1 MKARTASVG
10 DLESV
15 FHDLSERMATEY
27 IASGKNVKSAYD
39 KLTMN
44 LREGRAHALIDD
56 DKVVAIIAWQEGDDA
71 TDTLFAAKEDFFNAR
86 TVRFC
91 RKHIKQIQALSGD
104 RPIHSRSWL
113 DRPEVVRW
121 FRIIGY
127 QEAGFEE
134 GAHLFELLP
143 LTGNSISSQ

>member
-1 MKARTASVG
+1 MKARTANVG

-27 IASGKNVKSAYD
+27 IASGKDVKSAYD

-56 DKVVAIIAWQEGDDA
+56 DKVVAIIAWQEGDGA
-71 TDTLFAAKEDFFNAR
+71 TDTSFAAKEDFFNAR
-86 TVRFC
+86 SVRFC

-104 RPIHSRSWL
+104 RPIHSKSWL
-113 DRPEVVRW
+113 DRPDVVRW
-121 FRIIGY
+121 FTIIGY
-127 QEAGFEE
+127 HEAGREE
-134 GAHLFELLP
+134 GAQLFELLP
-143 LTGNSISSQ
+143 PKGNSLSSQ

>member
-15 FHDLSERMATEY
+15 FHDLSQRMATEY
-27 IASGKNVKSAYD
+27 IAAGKDVKSAQD
-39 KLTMN
+39 NFMMN
-44 LREGRAHALIDD
+44 LSEGRAHALIENE
-56 DKVVAIIAWQEGDDA
+56 KVVAIIAWQEADNA

-86 TVRFC
+86 SVRFC
-91 RKHIKQIQALSGD
+91 RKHIRQIQALSGD

-113 DRPEVVRW
+113 DRPDVVKW

-127 QEAGFEE
+127 QEIRGEH
-134 GAHLFELLP
+134 GAHVFELVAP
-143 LTGNSISSQ
+143 AGNSLSSQ

>member
-15 FHDLSERMATEY
+15 FHDLSERMASEY
-27 IASGKNVKSAYD
+27 IAAGKDVKSAYD
-39 KLTMN
+39 NLTMN
-44 LREGRAHALIDD
+44 LREGRAHALIED
-56 DKVVAIIAWQEGDDA
+56 DKVVAIIAWQEGDEV

-86 TVRFC
+86 SVRFC

-113 DRPEVVRW
+113 DRPDVVRW
-121 FRIIGY
+121 FKIIGY
-127 QEAGFEE
+127 QEAGHE
-134 GAHLFELLP
+134 GGAQLFELLP
-143 LTGNSISSQ
+143 PEGNSLSSQ

>member
-15 FHDLSERMATEY
+15 FHDLSERMAAEY
-27 IASGKNVKSAYD
+27 NAAGKDVKTAHD
-39 KLTMN
+39 NFTMN
-44 LREGRAHALIDD
+44 LSEGRAHALIEGDR
-56 DKVVAIIAWQEGDDA
+56 VVAIIAWQEADDA

-86 TVRFC
+86 SVRFC
-91 RKHIKQIQALSGD
+91 RKHIRQIQALSGD

-113 DRPEVVRW
+113 DRPDVVKW

-127 QEAGFEE
+127 REISTEN
-134 GAHLFELLP
+134 GAHLFELSAP
-143 LTGNSISSQ
+143 AGNSLSSQ